1 MDKSMAALK
10 GTELG
15 RGSRHQK
22 VLDETDLRILSEL
35 RKNGRI
41 SNVDLSKKI
50 GLSPTPCLERVRALE
65 NSGYISGYTAL
76 LNYSLLGRSV
86 LFSVMIKFDKSV
98 PGAVDAF
105 RKFVSGDSRI
115 FECLFITGCFDCI
128 LKVRV
133 GDVNEY
139 GSFVQN
145 ELMKQQG
152 VAEIQSSVVLDSVEN

>member
-1 MDKSMAALK
+1 MDKSMEAFRSV
-10 GTELG
+10 EFS
-15 RGSRHQK
+15 RNVRHQK
-22 VLDETDLRILSEL
+22 GLDETDLKILTEL

-50 GLSPTPCLERVRALE
+50 GLSPTPCLERVRSLE
-65 NSGYISGYTAL
+65 NAGYISGYTAL

-86 LFSVMIKFDKSV
+86 LFTVMIKFDKSV
-98 PGAVDAF
+98 AGVMDSF
-105 RKFVSGDSRI
+105 RKFVSADSRI

-139 GSFVQN
+139 GNFVQN
-145 ELMKQQG
+145 ELMKQPG
-152 VAEIQSSVVLDSVEN
+152 IAEIQSCVVLDSIEG

>member
-1 MDKSMAALK
+1 MEAFRSV
-10 GTELG
+10 EFS
-15 RGSRHQK
+15 RNVRHQK
-22 VLDETDLRILSEL
+22 GLDETDLKILTEL

-50 GLSPTPCLERVRALE
+50 GLSPTPCLERVRSLE
-65 NSGYISGYTAL
+65 NAGYISGYTAL

-86 LFSVMIKFDKSV
+86 LFTVMIKFDKSV
-98 PGAVDAF
+98 AGVMDSF
-105 RKFVSGDSRI
+105 RKFVSADSRI

-139 GSFVQN
+139 GNFVQN
-145 ELMKQQG
+145 ELMKQPG
-152 VAEIQSSVVLDSVEN
+152 IAEIQSCVVLDSIEG

>member
-1 MDKSMAALK
+1 MEAFRSV
-10 GTELG
+10 EFS
-15 RGSRHQK
+15 RNVRHQK
-22 VLDETDLRILSEL
+22 GLDETDLKILTEL

-50 GLSPTPCLERVRALE
+50 GLSPTP
-65 NSGYISGYTAL
+65 YISGYTAL

-86 LFSVMIKFDKSV
+86 LFTVMIKFDKSV
-98 PGAVDAF
+98 AGVMDSF
-105 RKFVSGDSRI
+105 RKFVSADSRV

-139 GSFVQN
+139 GNFVQN
-145 ELMKQQG
+145 ELMKQPG
-152 VAEIQSSVVLDSVEN
+152 IAEIQSCVVLDSMEG